1 MMGNFDQAYAVFERS
16 WRYGPDDRLDA
27 EIERISEAL
36 CEDDDYIEQFQI
48 DHPGIAL
55 DSLEACAL
63 YRDDAEKVFK
73 ERLNA
78 D

>member
-1 MMGNFDQAYAVFERS
+1 MKNFDAAYAVFESS
-16 WRYGPDDRLDA
+16 WRYGPDDRMDA
-27 EIERISEAL
+27 EIDRISEAL
-36 CEDDDYIEQFQI
+36 CEDDDYIEQFQL

-55 DSLEACAL
+55 DSLEASEL
-63 YRDDAEKVFK
+63 YRIDAEKVFK